1 MDMSEIMTEI
11 NQARWRPTLLIKVSA
26 IVHVLILIALV
37 VKPDLWK
44 WAVAILIANHI
55 VIAAVG
61 LWPRSNWLGPNWT
74 KLPLAAKSRNEIALT
89 IDDGPEPTVTPQV
102 LDLLDSFNV
111 KATFFCIG
119 NKVAQHPELCRE
131 MIRRG
136 HAIENH
142 SQQHKLYFSLLGIGG
157 ITQEILAAQETIF
170 SITGVRPKFFRA
182 PAGLRNP
189 FLEPVL
195 NRLGLR
201 LASWTVRGF
210 DTKVKNAEKVKR
222 KLLSELHSG
231 AILLMH
237 DGNAARTAANIP
249 VILDV
254 LPSVLESAKKVNLR
268 FVTLRQAS
276 L

>member
-1 MDMSEIMTEI
+1 MTDI
-11 NQARWRPTLLIKVSA
+11 KQVHWQPTLLIKISV
-26 IVHVLILIALV
+26 ILHVLILIIFV
-37 VKPDLWK
+37 VKPNLWQ
-44 WAVAILIANHI
+44 WTLALFIGNHL
-55 VIAAVG
+55 VIATVG

-74 KLPLAAKSRNEIALT
+74 KLPIVAKRRNEVALT
-89 IDDGPEPTVTPQV
+89 IDDGPEPSVTPQV
-102 LDLLDSFNV
+102 LDILDSFNV

-142 SQQHKLYFSLLGIGG
+142 SQAHKHYFSLLGLAGF
-157 ITQEILAAQETIF
+157 TKEIQAAQETIF

-195 NRLGLR
+195 NRLDLR
-201 LASWTVRGF
+201 LTSWTVRGF
-210 DTKVKNAEKVKR
+210 DTQVKDAEKVKN
-222 KLLSELHSG
+222 KLLGRLQAG
-231 AILLMH
+231 AILLLH
-237 DGNAARTAANIP
+237 DGNAARTMAGVP
-249 VILDV
+249 VILAV
-254 LPSVLESAKKVNLR
+254 LPSLLEAAKKENLH
-268 FVTLRQAS
+268 FVTLRQA

>member
-1 MDMSEIMTEI
+1 MAEFKQV
-11 NQARWRPTLLIKVSA
+11 NWRPSLLIRIS
-26 IVHVLILIALV
+26 ILLHVLLLIILVA
-37 VKPDLWK
+37 KPDVWK
-44 WAVAILIANHI
+44 WLLVAFVGNHL
-55 VIAAVG
+55 VIAMVG

-74 KLPLAAKSRNEIALT
+74 KLPPAAKRRNEIALT
-89 IDDGPEPTVTPQV
+89 IDDGPEPLVTPQV
-102 LDLLDSFNV
+102 LDILDSFNV

-119 NKVAQHPELCRE
+119 HKVAQYPEICRE
-131 MIRRG
+131 IIRRG

-142 SQQHKLYFSLLGIGG
+142 SQQHRHYFSLLGISGF
-157 ITQEILAAQETIF
+157 TREIQAAQETIF

-210 DTKVKNAEKVKR
+210 DTQVKDAEKVKNN
-222 KLLSELHSG
+222 LLSGLQAG
-231 AILLMH
+231 AILLIH
-237 DGNAARTAANIP
+237 DGNAAHTAAGVPI
-249 VILDV
+249 ILAV
-254 LPSVLESAKKVNLR
+254 LPSLLEAAKKTGLR
-268 FVTLRQAS
+268 FVTLQQAS